1 MHSSNGNAQ
10 TTPAPR
16 SRNLRDT
23 GRGRVDRRI
32 DEDVEEMA
40 IRVPEGSDRKATAC
54 RQIPSMQQ
62 SCSVCRPRLGSIV
75 DGHGIWNMSA
85 TFQCQCYRAA
95 ARIYN
100 NRRTPVERLPTTD
113 QRNARMPCVATQSVH
128 AKKSA
133 VLMRI
138 LRNTADSGF
147 IAPEA
152 LAFQAGQIRRKGL
165 ESACHR
171 ERS

>member
-23 GRGRVDRRI
+23 GRGRIDRRI

-75 DGHGIWNMSA
+75 EATAFGTCLLRFNVSA
-85 TFQCQCYRAA
+85 IGLPPEFITTAGLLSNDCRQPINVMPKCRAWL
-95 ARIYN
+95 
-100 NRRTPVERLPTTD
+100 RRVY
-113 QRNARMPCVATQSVH
+113 TQ
-128 AKKSA
+128 KKSA

-138 LRNTADSGF
+138 LMNTADSGF